1 MKKLNAKSVVTII
14 AVSALLVVII
24 YLSLFIYFYKSIS
37 KYSDRVYPNVFIRD
51 KDVSTM
57 NKQDL
62 DKTILEI
69 QNNIESQKITFT
81 ESDNKYEYSFK
92 DVGISINKDKLSNE
106 VLSYSHNSNYFEKID
121 IVFNNHKKVFNY
133 KFDYVKDSV
142 YKFLNNLKSKI
153 DRKASNGKLVMDSK
167 RNLTYKKAISS
178 FELNVDETYEEIVKA
193 LNTSSDKY
201 EVKLRGKQQKG
212 VESDLQVINTK
223 VSSFTTKFN
232 DKVSRAKNLQNA
244 AKNLDGVILK
254 PGEIFSFYKFAGP
267 YNKKGY
273 VYYDGVMGNGVCQV
287 ASTIYNTQLLAGL
300 KTIERYPHAYKM
312 IYVKG
317 GLDATVAANSRGSTV
332 NFRFKNTYKYPIYIS
347 AYVNGGSLTIEFWSN
362 DKAKEGK
369 TYETESVQ
377 IAPKGY
383 KTYLITYKDGK
394 KISRDYLTTTWYP
407 K

>member
-14 AVSALLVVII
+14 VVSALLVVII

-312 IYVKG
+312 VYVKG

-362 DKAKEGK
+362 NKAKEGK

>member
-14 AVSALLVVII
+14 VVSALLVVII

-312 IYVKG
+312 VYVKG

>member
-1 MKKLNAKSVVTII
+1 MKKLNAKSVATIVV
-14 AVSALLVVII
+14 VSALLVVII

-133 KFDYVKDSV
+133 KFDYDKDSV
-142 YKFLNNLKSKI
+142 YKFLNNLKNKI

-201 EVKLRGKQQKG
+201 EVKLMGKQQKG

-244 AKNLDGVILK
+244 AKSLDGVILK

-312 IYVKG
+312 VYVKG